1 MLVSLLLKHGF
12 GDMGKAWFTLSIL
25 EIVEEDVLRDLLK
38 STTLSSSS
46 HRTRKSGGSSTSYD
60 KMYSKKTSPI
70 NESRMKNK
78 INNTLKIRHPDA
90 KGAIV
95 QNLVEVT
102 PVSLEA
108 CEELIKTAFHS
119 FHDNV
124 KHVGQ
129 EESGSGGGRSGHI
142 LATLKIHHL
151 SSSNDNTATSSTND
165 SNDYTLI
172 QLVDLACAD
181 SERIIHATARGVGR
195 SKTEVA
201 RIQDRR
207 KASIRKSL
215 SGLRG
220 ILRGLILNSQL
231 QSKAALLSST
241 YSSPSRPRSSSL
253 PTSSPTTTGTHSS
266 LTYRECTLT
275 KLVQRALDNR
285 KSRAVVI
292 AAVCP
297 KRGSYRRTLETLN
310 YVN

>member
-1 MLVSLLLKHGF
+1 MKIGLENINLTRLFGLTVVGSTNEECKGFDNGFAIGCEAEENVAEAMVYDALMEKKSGVIFLHGAGTDETGRVESAFGRVAVASTVGRQVDRKSRYVSDGNQEIKRSPNTSNENNDKNSSLIEVKEKMGMLGMLVSLLFKHGF

-25 EIVEEDVLRDLLK
+25 EIVEDDVLRDSLK

-46 HRTRKSGGSSTSYD
+46 HRTKKSGGSSTSYD

-151 SSSNDNTATSSTND
+151 S
-165 SNDYTLI
+165 
-172 QLVDLACAD
+172 
-181 SERIIHATARGVGR
+181 
-195 SKTEVA
+195 
-201 RIQDRR
+201 
-207 KASIRKSL
+207 
-215 SGLRG
+215 
-220 ILRGLILNSQL
+220 
-231 QSKAALLSST
+231 
-241 YSSPSRPRSSSL
+241 
-253 PTSSPTTTGTHSS
+253 
-266 LTYRECTLT
+266 
-275 KLVQRALDNR
+275 
-285 KSRAVVI
+285 
-292 AAVCP
+292 
-297 KRGSYRRTLETLN
+297 
-310 YVN
+310 